1 MRDFL
6 AFRTMISAGLIKII
20 YPLGAVGIVALAL
33 WAMFFVPSSPQAS
46 GFIVASGPNQ
56 LTVVQGISLM
66 LFGNLG
72 WRICCEQL
80 MVFFAIH
87 AALAKGGG
95 ER

>member
-46 GFIVASGPNQ
+46 GFITVGSSQ
-56 LTVVQGISLM
+56 LTVLQGLSLM